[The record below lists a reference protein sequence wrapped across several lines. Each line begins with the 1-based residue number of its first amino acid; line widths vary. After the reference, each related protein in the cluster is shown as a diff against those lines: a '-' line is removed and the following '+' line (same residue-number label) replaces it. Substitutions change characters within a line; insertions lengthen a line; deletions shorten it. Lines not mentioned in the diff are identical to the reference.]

1 MRSNDSLRRLGANF
15 VKMLVLVMCFAT
27 VFAIVMTADLSGI
40 GTDSAGNVAEAA
52 WSGGKTTQIVIGNNS
67 ADNVLL
73 HGSGKLGSAE
83 FTIPYSVA
91 AGSDHVSMS
100 QDGNFADDS
109 VSFYDGGVSGR
120 WGSRGNGNFTASTD
134 ITIITA
140 INVKVPQI
148 ILNLIAKGFA
158 VNAEFSATIYTKDYT
173 RNDTGIGIL
182 SSNAVLSAN
191 DARGNGSA
199 VWNTGDRNCKD
210 GTGLKVSTSVTS
222 NSNSNLVLML
232 SRNLGGRDRQDASQI
247 TAEGTTITFT
257 ITPPESGIPTAPSP
271 NTRVNGQQ
279 TFSAGRLLRVPTVR
293 ILPLTGAALLRRIL
307 HR

>member
-120 WGSRGNGNFTASTD
+120 WGSRGNGNFAASTD

-232 SRNLGGRDRQDASQI
+232 SLTWEAAIGR
-247 TAEGTTITFT
+247 TH
-257 ITPPESGIPTAPSP
+257 PK
-271 NTRVNGQQ
+271 
-279 TFSAGRLLRVPTVR
+279 
-293 ILPLTGAALLRRIL
+293 LPQKALP
-307 HR
+307 